1 MYCFKAFGLALCS
14 LFTSATKMIKEA
26 GLIKT
31 KRSNVAMNCS
41 TIPGGITPVEYSA
54 LVIVELF
61 PSLKLLKKDKD
72 ATEYQDLLTILETV
86 RDLAKTHDY
95 SKPSLVKMVKDR
107 CLSNLS
113 IDGLKAIIKD
123 SAFCQFPDSLAL
135 SMRFKGVSTNPP
147 QLRTD
152 YGDEDYIPREL
163 DATPIKKAVTTKPEI
178 ERSKLRLEDAGF
190 DDCTKGNIR
199 VLANKLPETAFVWQ
213 AKINYDQYYEIKS
226 LVERIFSTY
235 GTGIVLSEAS
245 SIPEFKKVLKYFIA
259 EWYKREYH
267 SNRAISPNIP
277 TALSIQIVDNFKIGH
292 LPVNVRT
299 NWQSCIRA
307 LGGLPVFALLER
319 HKSDKTNRLL
329 SNLSV
334 LFDPEDSQDFD
345 ATEELFNDKTINRS
359 ESIRSLIPVLQAG
372 SFPYDEKDRI
382 NSSSSWTFGDFI
394 EKLKTGFEG
403 NRRRKF
409 SIEYQFW
416 LMPGFTA
423 KLTTC
428 IRFKPNVA
436 GEGRNFAINEDRLKG
451 WGINIDGL
459 NQFTLCF
466 VCDDQQFSLHFFKC
480 LNQDWIPYKCENV
493 VATDF
498 PLFKDIHVKLD
509 QSLLPPISFPS
520 RNKGCVQFYSDDH
533 RSWTSRGSCGRYS
546 LVVFDPSL
554 WYSPESHV
562 IEDSEYEYV
571 ELEEG
576 KCELYPIG
584 NGEPIT
590 FYNAEGKLTV
600 KPKHLFF
607 QEGYFSNRIESQF
620 PCYIPGQDNTQIVY
634 VVDKSGFEVGVIKN
648 SGEITLVGND
658 EYCKEVYDFHASKFK
673 KIETFNSLS
682 GYQLLRFRSYSY
694 EKTAELRCFFVSPD
708 TSIIR
713 KITSNSREGTI
724 SLTGLSGFNV
734 SIREGSYQINRN
746 NNISCDYGITKES
759 SCCKLGIADDRGNQ
773 LQLDVVWPYD
783 WADILY
789 KGKTEERLYKSDST
803 ERLSVPAILAD
814 RYEHRRFSEKGLQ
827 LSKISDDKRYEI
839 NSFIHKAFLSDN
851 MNHRPPEKSF
861 EGYAKISLYSKMLQR
876 DELHKYI
883 VDSGNSI
890 TEDVDNLKFVFI
902 PIDEGEVVD
911 LSMISLENDGRKGAI
926 RYLLLDIPTDLN
938 DKRGIIVQSLK
949 GLNPQEYYR
958 AAYKPSSNEPD
969 KVRANEKE
977 QKRLANKNKYS
988 KLFYSDKPDFRIA
1001 LRAFDLALDLECYF
1015 GWFDELKVL
1024 CSYELF
1030 FEKRMVAFLMQYINA
1045 KSSRHE
1051 EINYTGLWRLAGE
1064 FMFDWMLFPV
1074 EFWRALIKIDSQY
1087 SAYIR
1092 RLFLARPGLRGAAI
1106 YQTKAIYSLII
1117 CEKAFEFR
1125 RSEKIENKI
1134 AQCIRGDKKDIAQID
1149 YKGKK
1154 KAYESFLSGK
1164 EKLEIF
1170 KKMTDFS
1177 TLLEVNA
1184 VLSK

>member
-1 MYCFKAFGLALCS
+1 M
-14 LFTSATKMIKEA
+14 

-31 KRSNVAMNCS
+31 KRSHVAMNCS
-41 TIPGGITPVEYSA
+41 TIPGGITPAEYSA

-61 PSLKLLKKDKD
+61 PILKLLKKDED
-72 ATEYQDLLTILETV
+72 ATEYQRLLTILESV
-86 RDLAKTHDY
+86 RDQAKKHEY
-95 SKPSLVKMVKDR
+95 SKVSLVKMVKDR
-107 CLSNLS
+107 FLSNLS
-113 IDGLKAIIKD
+113 IDDLKAIIKD
-123 SAFCQFPDSLAL
+123 SAFCQFPESLSL
-135 SMRFKGVSTNPP
+135 SMRFKGVSANPP

-152 YGDEDYIPREL
+152 YGDEEYTNEDIEAAPVNKRVAAKPR
-163 DATPIKKAVTTKPEI
+163 I
-178 ERSKLRLEDAGF
+178 ERSKPRSEEAGF
-190 DDCTKGNIR
+190 DKATKDAILE
-199 VLANKLPETAFVWQ
+199 LANKLPETDFVWQ
-213 AKINYDQYYEIKS
+213 ARVNYHQYCEIKS
-226 LVERIFSTY
+226 LVESIFSSY
-235 GTGIVLSEAS
+235 DSRIVISEAS
-245 SIPEFKKVLKYFIA
+245 ITGFEKILKFFIA

-267 SNRAISPNIP
+267 SNGRAISPSIP
-277 TALSIQIVDNFKIGH
+277 TDLSIQIVDDFKIDH
-292 LPVNVRT
+292 VPVNVRT

-359 ESIRSLIPVLQAG
+359 ESIRSLIPDLQAG
-372 SFPYDEKDRI
+372 HFPYDEADRI
-382 NSSSSWTFGDFI
+382 NSSSSWTFGDFN

-409 SIEYQFW
+409 SIEYRFW
-416 LMPGFTA
+416 LMPGFAA

-428 IRFKPNVA
+428 IRFKPNVT
-436 GEGRNFAINEDRLKG
+436 GEGRNFAINEDRLKV
-451 WGINIDGL
+451 WGINIEGL

-466 VCDDQQFSLHFFKC
+466 ECDGQQFTLPFFRC
-480 LNQDWIPYKCENV
+480 INQDWIPYKCENV
-493 VATDF
+493 VATNF
-498 PLFKDIHVKLD
+498 PLFKDIQVKLD
-509 QSLLPPISFPS
+509 HSPLPQITFPT
-520 RNKGCVQFYSDDH
+520 RNKGCVQLYSDDH

-554 WYSPESHV
+554 WYSPESQI
-562 IEDSEYEYV
+562 IEGCEYEYV
-571 ELEEG
+571 ELVEG

-607 QEGYFSNRIESQF
+607 QESYFSNRNESQF
-620 PCYIPGQDNTQIVY
+620 PCSIPGQEIPQNVY
-634 VVDKSGFEVGVIKN
+634 VVDQSGFEVGVIKN
-648 SGEITLVGND
+648 SGEITVVGND
-658 EYCKEVYDFHASKFK
+658 EYRKEVYDFDTSRFK
-673 KIETFNSLS
+673 ELETFDALR
-682 GYQLLRFRSYSY
+682 GYQLLRFRSY

-708 TSIIR
+708 TSITR
-713 KITSNSREGTI
+713 KVTPNSRVGTI
-724 SLTGLSGFNV
+724 ELTGLHEFEV
-734 SIREGSYQINRN
+734 SIREGGYGQINSN
-746 NNISCDYGITKES
+746 NKISCDYRITKES
-759 SCCKLGIADDRGNQ
+759 SCCKLWVADDRGNQ
-773 LQLDVVWPYD
+773 LHLDIVWPYD
-783 WADILY
+783 WTDILY
-789 KGKTEERLYKSDST
+789 EDTVGDQLYKPDSPKMP
-803 ERLSVPAILAD
+803 SVPAILAD
-814 RYEHRRFSEKGLQ
+814 RYVHRRFSAAGLQ
-827 LSKISDDKRYEI
+827 RGKISDDKRYEI
-839 NSFIHKAFLSDN
+839 NSFIHKAIYSDN
-851 MNHRPPEKSF
+851 LEQKPPTKSF
-861 EGYAKISLYSKMLQR
+861 DGYAEISLYSKTLQR
-876 DELHKYI
+876 DELYRYI

-890 TEDVDNLKFVFI
+890 TKDIDNLKFVFI
-902 PIDEGEVVD
+902 PIDEGEVVE
-911 LSMISLENDGRKGAI
+911 LSMKSLDNDRNQGKK
-926 RYLLLDIPTDLN
+926 RYLLLDIPSSLDNT
-938 DKRGIIVQSLK
+938 RGIIVQSLK

-969 KVRANEKE
+969 KVKANEKE

-1015 GWFDELKVL
+1015 GWFDELKAL
-1024 CSYELF
+1024 CSYELV
-1030 FEKRMVAFLMQYINA
+1030 FEKRMVAFFMQYINA

-1074 EFWRALIKIDSQY
+1074 VFWRALMNTDSQY
-1087 SAYIR
+1087 SVYIR

-1117 CEKAFEFR
+1117 SENAFEFR
-1125 RSEKIENKI
+1125 RSEKVENKI

-1149 YKGKK
+1149 YIGKK

-1170 KKMTDFS
+1170 KKMTDFA
-1177 TLLEVNA
+1177 TLLDIHT
-1184 VLSK
+1184 VLNSKG

>member
-1 MYCFKAFGLALCS
+1 M
-14 LFTSATKMIKEA
+14 

-31 KRSNVAMNCS
+31 KRSHVALNCS
-41 TIPGGITPVEYSA
+41 TIPGGITPAEYSA

-61 PSLKLLKKDKD
+61 PILKLLKKDED
-72 ATEYQDLLTILETV
+72 ATEYQRLMAILEVV
-86 RDLAKTHDY
+86 RDQAKKHEY
-95 SKPSLVKMVKDR
+95 SKASLVEMVMDRILFNQTIDDLKD
-107 CLSNLS
+107 
-113 IDGLKAIIKD
+113 IIKD
-123 SAFCQFPDSLAL
+123 SAFCQFPESLA
-135 SMRFKGVSTNPP
+135 STMRFKGVSTNPP

-152 YGDEDYIPREL
+152 YGDEDYIHGEL
-163 DATPIKKAVTTKPEI
+163 KSTSVNKVVATKSQI
-178 ERSKLRLEDAGF
+178 ERSKTRLEEAGF
-190 DDCTKGNIR
+190 DNAIKCDILE
-199 VLANKLPETAFVWQ
+199 LANKLPETEFVWQ
-213 AKINYDQYYEIKS
+213 AKINYYQYCEIKS
-226 LVERIFSTY
+226 LVESVFSTY
-235 GTGIVLSEAS
+235 DARIIISEAS
-245 SIPEFKKVLKYFIA
+245 IPGFEKVLKYFIA

-267 SNRAISPNIP
+267 SNGRAISPSIP
-277 TALSIQIVDNFKIGH
+277 TDLSIQIVDDLKIVH
-292 LPVNVRT
+292 VPVNVRT

-319 HKSDKTNRLL
+319 HKSDKTNKLL

-359 ESIRSLIPVLQAG
+359 ESIRSLIPDLQAG
-372 SFPYDEKDRI
+372 LFPYDEADRI
-382 NSSSSWTFGDFI
+382 NSSSSWTFGDFN

-409 SIEYQFW
+409 SIEYRFW
-416 LMPGFTA
+416 LMPGFA
-423 KLTTC
+423 SKLTTC

-436 GEGRNFAINEDRLKG
+436 GEGRNFAINEDRLKI

-466 VCDDQQFSLHFFKC
+466 ECDGQQFTLPFFKC

-493 VATDF
+493 VTTDF
-498 PLFKDIHVKLD
+498 PLFKDIQVKLD
-509 QSLLPPISFPS
+509 HSPLPQISFS
-520 RNKGCVQFYSDDH
+520 TRNKGCVQLYSDDH
-533 RSWTSRGSCGRYS
+533 RSWTSRGNCGRYS
-546 LVVFDPSL
+546 LVVFDPYL
-554 WYSPESHV
+554 WYSPESQV
-562 IEDSEYEYV
+562 IEGCEYEYV
-571 ELEEG
+571 ELVEG
-576 KCELYPIG
+576 NCKLYSIG

-607 QEGYFSNRIESQF
+607 QEGYFSNRSESQF
-620 PCYIPGQDNTQIVY
+620 PCIIPGQVIMPNVY
-634 VVDKSGFEVGVIKN
+634 VVDQSGFEVGVIKN

-658 EYCKEVYDFHASKFK
+658 EYRKEVYDFDTSRFK
-673 KIETFNSLS
+673 ELETFDSLC
-682 GYQLLRFRSYSY
+682 GYQLLRFRSY

-708 TSIIR
+708 TSITR
-713 KITSNSREGTI
+713 KVTPNSRVGTI
-724 SLTGLSGFNV
+724 ELSGLHEFEV
-734 SIREGSYQINRN
+734 SVREGSYGQINSN
-746 NNISCDYGITKES
+746 NKISCDYRITKES
-759 SCCKLGIADDRGNQ
+759 SCCKLWVADDRGNQ
-773 LQLDVVWPYD
+773 LQLDIVWPYD
-783 WADILY
+783 WTDILY
-789 KGKTEERLYKSDST
+789 DDTFGDHLYKPDSPKMP
-803 ERLSVPAILAD
+803 SVPAILAD
-814 RYEHRRFSEKGLQ
+814 RYEHRRFSADGLQ
-827 LSKISDDKRYEI
+827 RGKLSDDKRYEI
-839 NSFIHKAFLSDN
+839 NSFIQKAIYSDN
-851 MNHRPPEKSF
+851 MEQKPPTKSYD
-861 EGYAKISLYSKMLQR
+861 GYADISLYSKTLQR
-876 DELHKYI
+876 DELYRYI

-890 TEDVDNLKFVFI
+890 TKDIDNLKFVFI
-902 PIDEGEVVD
+902 PIDEGEVVE
-911 LSMISLENDGRKGAI
+911 LSMKSLDNDHNQGKK
-926 RYLLLDIPTDLN
+926 RYLLLDIPSSL
-938 DKRGIIVQSLK
+938 DKTRGIIVQSLK

-1024 CSYELF
+1024 CSYELY

-1087 SAYIR
+1087 SVYIR

-1106 YQTKAIYSLII
+1106 YQTKAIYALII

-1170 KKMTDFS
+1170 KKMTDFA
-1177 TLLEVNA
+1177 TLLDVHT
-1184 VLSK
+1184 VLNSKG

>member
-1 MYCFKAFGLALCS
+1 M
-14 LFTSATKMIKEA
+14 

-31 KRSNVAMNCS
+31 KRSHVAMNCS
-41 TIPGGITPVEYSA
+41 TIPGGITPAEYSA

-61 PSLKLLKKDKD
+61 PILKLLNKDED
-72 ATEYQDLLTILETV
+72 ATEYQRLLAILETV
-86 RDLAKTHDY
+86 RGQAKKHEY
-95 SKPSLVKMVKDR
+95 SKASLVKMVKDR
-107 CLSNLS
+107 FLSNLS
-113 IDGLKAIIKD
+113 IDDLKAIIKD
-123 SAFCQFPDSLAL
+123 SAFCQFPESLSL
-135 SMRFKGVSTNPP
+135 SMRFKGVSANPP

-152 YGDEDYIPREL
+152 YGDEEYTNEEIEAAPVDKTVAAKPR
-163 DATPIKKAVTTKPEI
+163 I
-178 ERSKLRLEDAGF
+178 ERSKPRSEEAGF
-190 DDCTKGNIR
+190 DKATKDAILE
-199 VLANKLPETAFVWQ
+199 LANKLPETEFVWQ
-213 AKINYDQYYEIKS
+213 ARVNYHQYCEIKS
-226 LVERIFSTY
+226 LVESIFSSY
-235 GTGIVLSEAS
+235 DSRIVISEAS
-245 SIPEFKKVLKYFIA
+245 ITGFEKILKFFIA

-267 SNRAISPNIP
+267 SNGRAISPSIP
-277 TALSIQIVDNFKIGH
+277 TDLSIQIVDDFKIDH
-292 LPVNVRT
+292 VPVNVRT

-359 ESIRSLIPVLQAG
+359 ESIRSLIPDLQAG
-372 SFPYDEKDRI
+372 HFPYDEADRI
-382 NSSSSWTFGDFI
+382 NGSSSWTFGDFN

-409 SIEYQFW
+409 SIEYRFW
-416 LMPGFTA
+416 LMPGFAA

-428 IRFKPNVA
+428 IRFKPNVT
-436 GEGRNFAINEDRLKG
+436 GEGRNFAINEDRLKV
-451 WGINIDGL
+451 WGINIEGL

-466 VCDDQQFSLHFFKC
+466 ECDGQQFTLPFFRC
-480 LNQDWIPYKCENV
+480 INQDWIPYKCENV
-493 VATDF
+493 VATNF
-498 PLFKDIHVKLD
+498 PLFKDIQVKLD
-509 QSLLPPISFPS
+509 HSPLPQITIPT
-520 RNKGCVQFYSDDH
+520 RNKGCVQLYSDDH

-554 WYSPESHV
+554 WYSPESQI
-562 IEDSEYEYV
+562 IEGCEYEYV
-571 ELEEG
+571 ELVEG

-620 PCYIPGQDNTQIVY
+620 PCFIPGQDNTQIVY

-648 SGEITLVGND
+648 SGEITVVGND
-658 EYCKEVYDFHASKFK
+658 EYRKEVYDFDTSRFK
-673 KIETFNSLS
+673 ELETFDSLC
-682 GYQLLRFRSYSY
+682 GYQLLRFRSY

-708 TSIIR
+708 TSITR
-713 KITSNSREGTI
+713 KVTPNSRVGTI
-724 SLTGLSGFNV
+724 ELSGLHEFEV
-734 SIREGSYQINRN
+734 SVREGSYGQINSN
-746 NNISCDYGITKES
+746 NKISCDYRITKES
-759 SCCKLGIADDRGNQ
+759 SCCKLWVADDRGNQ
-773 LQLDVVWPYD
+773 LQLDIVWPYD
-783 WADILY
+783 WTDILY
-789 KGKTEERLYKSDST
+789 DDTFGDHLYKPDSPKMP
-803 ERLSVPAILAD
+803 SVPAILAD
-814 RYEHRRFSEKGLQ
+814 RYEHRRFSADGLQ
-827 LSKISDDKRYEI
+827 RGKLSDDKRYEI
-839 NSFIHKAFLSDN
+839 NSFIQKAIYSDN
-851 MNHRPPEKSF
+851 MEQKPPTKSYD
-861 EGYAKISLYSKMLQR
+861 GYADISLYSKTLQR
-876 DELHKYI
+876 DELYRYI

-890 TEDVDNLKFVFI
+890 TKDIDNLKFVFI
-902 PIDEGEVVD
+902 PIDEGKVVE
-911 LSMISLENDGRKGAI
+911 LSMKSLDNDHNQGKK
-926 RYLLLDIPTDLN
+926 RYLLLDIPSSL
-938 DKRGIIVQSLK
+938 DKTRGIIVQSLK

-1074 EFWRALIKIDSQY
+1074 ECWRALIKIDSQY
-1087 SAYIR
+1087 SVYIR

-1106 YQTKAIYSLII
+1106 YQTKAIYALII

-1170 KKMTDFS
+1170 KKMTDFA
-1177 TLLEVNA
+1177 TLLDVHT
-1184 VLSK
+1184 VLNSKG